1 MAPYAGYVLDR
12 PGRRNTINEAVLAD
26 LDKALTLAEST
37 SDSRFFVISATG
49 EDFCAGMDLDTTPP
63 DGPVTGELPYWKLL
77 RRLTTSPLVTV
88 SVVDG
93 AVTAGG
99 VGLAAACDVVL
110 AGRDARFRLT
120 ETLLGLVPAM
130 ALPFVVRRTGE
141 QRAFTAA
148 LLADDID
155 AEAALGLGLVD
166 RVGASGQELLR
177 PLLVGLRRVQRE
189 TVAALKNYRNT
200 AFGWRD
206 DLGAVAGQAF
216 LDRLDSDLV
225 RAMMKAVAS

>member
-12 PGRRNTINEAVLAD
+12 PGRRNTIDEAMLAA
-26 LDKALTLAEST
+26 LDNALTAAESS
-37 SDSRFFVISATG
+37 SDNRVFVISATG
-49 EDFCAGMDLDTTPP
+49 EDFCAGMDLGTAPP
-63 DGPVTGELPYWKLL
+63 AGPVGGELPYWKLL

-93 AVTAGG
+93 AATAGG

-206 DLGAVAGQAF
+206 DLGTVAGQAF

-225 RAMMKAVAS
+225 RTMMKAVAS

>member
-12 PGRRNTINEAVLAD
+12 PGRRNTIDDSMLSA
-26 LDKALTLAEST
+26 LDRALTAAESS
-37 SDSRFFVISATG
+37 SDNRVFVISATG
-49 EDFCAGMDLDTTPP
+49 EDFCAGMDLDTAPP
-63 DGPVTGELPYWKLL
+63 AGPVTGELPYWKLL

-93 AVTAGG
+93 AATAGG

-110 AGRDARFRLT
+110 AGRGARFRLT

-206 DLGAVAGQAF
+206 DLGTVAGQAF

-225 RAMMKAVAS
+225 RTMMKAVAS